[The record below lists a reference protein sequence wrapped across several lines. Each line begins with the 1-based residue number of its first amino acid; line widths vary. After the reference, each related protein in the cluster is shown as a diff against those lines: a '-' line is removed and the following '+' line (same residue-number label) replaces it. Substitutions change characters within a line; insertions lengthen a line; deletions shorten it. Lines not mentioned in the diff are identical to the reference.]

1 MIGRSSEE
9 LGVWVS
15 RQDRQRLREK
25 LIRSSSCKGLETQFR
40 KKNGDTFWGQLSAS
54 AIEINGVT
62 CVLAITRDVTESKA
76 AAERMAAATE
86 AMRLSEERYHTV
98 FETSLDGIT
107 ISRMRDGNYIDVNN
121 SFLNL
126 LGYRRDEVIGRT
138 SYEVGIWIDK
148 GDLIT

>member
-1 MIGRSSEE
+1 M
-9 LGVWVS
+9 
-15 RQDRQRLREK
+15 
-25 LIRSSSCKGLETQFR
+25 
-40 KKNGDTFWGQLSAS
+40 
-54 AIEINGVT
+54 
-62 CVLAITRDVTESKA
+62 LAITRDVSESKA

-126 LGYRRDEVIGRT
+126 LGIGAMRSSGEPPMKSESGSTRAIVIT
-138 SYEVGIWIDK
+138 
-148 GDLIT
+148 